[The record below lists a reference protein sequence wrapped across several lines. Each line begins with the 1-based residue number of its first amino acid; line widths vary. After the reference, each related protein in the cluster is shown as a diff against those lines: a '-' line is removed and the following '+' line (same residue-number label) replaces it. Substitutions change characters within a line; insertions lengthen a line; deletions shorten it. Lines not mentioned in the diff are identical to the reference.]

1 MKAKC
6 QLEHN
11 LIMAAWLESQFMQ
24 KYAYMHMPPI
34 LTLQPLKFVG
44 RGILLG
50 MCQTYQILK
59 YHHFHIQAIAG
70 IHEFKGRWTIFLTLY
85 QIYSWFFTFIK
96 LKLIP

>member
-11 LIMAAWLESQFMQ
+11 LFMAAWLESQFMQ

>member
-34 LTLQPLKFVG
+34 LTLQPLKFEG